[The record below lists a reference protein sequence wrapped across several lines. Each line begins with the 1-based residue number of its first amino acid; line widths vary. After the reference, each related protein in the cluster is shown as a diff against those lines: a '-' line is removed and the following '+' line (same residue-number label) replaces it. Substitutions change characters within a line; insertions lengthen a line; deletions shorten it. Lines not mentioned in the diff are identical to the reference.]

1 MILKKLKR
9 TSFKKTKATMIGNLV
24 DYIVANKDADG
35 NAKLLFGGTRNF
47 FSKTRAGWK
56 AEMVSLAS
64 ESIQS
69 KMPVAHWVMSW
80 QENEQPTREQVSEAV
95 TVFLLRMGLEGHQTI
110 YAMHGNSANLH
121 VHIVVNRT
129 NPETLKVIQP
139 HRGFDI
145 EEAHRIVALLEHRQG
160 WASEANARYTV
171 NDQGEIVRQRRQD
184 VAVPREKA
192 QAFESATGEKSAQR
206 IAQERGHE
214 VIKKAVSWRELHES
228 LAAVGLRFEKKGSGA
243 VVFVG
248 DIAVKASSIDR
259 AFGLTRLEKRLG
271 AFEPGNY
278 TPEMKAPEPEPVS
291 EVALAGWREY
301 QRQEKQ
307 RREEREA
314 IAEQQAESARLLKH
328 EQREERRGVL
338 AELARH
344 GLSMLNI
351 ARHFLKIQQRE
362 AKRRLR
368 EDNPAP
374 SKPLPRFSTWLKQKA
389 PHAAALW
396 KYRRRIPAGMN
407 LRSRPVFA
415 PVGKLSEPYA
425 AYREQIMRQTPDPM
439 DESRRDGMIALWM
452 RATGYTQ
459 EETAKALGYEGHA
472 LRNEKR
478 DWKDYAHRV
487 LRYAFGV
494 AGDIDIASARP
505 TQKELV
511 EFAEKAEE
519 LEAVK
524 RKTQIGQQQPT
535 FKMR

>member
-9 TSFKKTKATMIGNLV
+9 TSFVKPKAVMISNLL
-24 DYIVANKDADG
+24 DYILTGRDEDG
-35 NAKLLFGGTRNF
+35 ERKRVYAFGVNF
-47 FSKTRAGWK
+47 LSKTTAGWK
-56 AEMVSLAS
+56 AEMISLAS
-64 ESIQS
+64 ESVQS

-80 QENEQPTREQVSEAV
+80 QENEQPTQKQVIEA
-95 TVFLLRMGLEGHQTI
+95 TNIFLQRMGLEGHQTVI
-110 YAMHGNSANLH
+110 SLHGNTANLH
-121 VHIVVNRT
+121 LHIAVNRT

-145 EEAHRIVALLEHRQG
+145 EEAHRIVALLEHKQG
-160 WASEANARYTV
+160 WASETNARYMV
-171 NDQGEIVRQRRQD
+171 NDQGEIVRRRRQE
-184 VAVPREKA
+184 VVSPKEKA

-206 IAQERGHE
+206 IAQERGHAI
-214 VIKKAVSWRELHES
+214 IKKAASWRELQEK
-228 LAAVGLRFEKKGSGA
+228 LAAVGLRLEKKGSGA

-248 DIAVKASSIDR
+248 EIAVKASSIDR
-259 AFGLTRLEKRLG
+259 SFGLTKLEKRLG
-271 AFEPGNY
+271 TFEPSDY
-278 TPEMKAPEPEPVS
+278 EPEMKTPEPEPVS
-291 EVALAGWREY
+291 DVALAGWKEY
-301 QRQEKQ
+301 QRQKKQ

-314 IAEQQAESARLLKH
+314 IAEQQAESVRLLEH
-328 EQREERRGVL
+328 EQREHRRSVL

-351 ARHFLKIQQRE
+351 ARHFLKMQQRE

-368 EDNPAP
+368 EESPKP
-374 SKPLPRFSTWLKQKA
+374 PKPLPRFSTWLKQNA

-396 KYRRRIPAGMN
+396 KYRRRISAGMN

-425 AYREQIMRQTPDPM
+425 AYREQIMRQTPAPM

-459 EETAKALGYEGHA
+459 EEIANAMGSDDHP
-472 LRNEKR
+472 LRSEKR

-494 AGDIDIASARP
+494 AGDIDILAARP
-505 TQKELV
+505 TNKELA
-511 EFAEKAEE
+511 EFAEKAET
-519 LEAVK
+519 LEAGLEK
-524 RKTQIGQQQPT
+524 QDERERPI

>member
-1 MILKKLKR
+1 
-9 TSFKKTKATMIGNLV
+9 
-24 DYIVANKDADG
+24 
-35 NAKLLFGGTRNF
+35 
-47 FSKTRAGWK
+47 
-56 AEMVSLAS
+56 
-64 ESIQS
+64 
-69 KMPVAHWVMSW
+69 
-80 QENEQPTREQVSEAV
+80 
-95 TVFLLRMGLEGHQTI
+95 MGLEGHQAVI
-110 YAMHGNSANLH
+110 SMHVNTANLH
-121 VHIVVNRT
+121 LHIVVNRT
-129 NPETLKVIQP
+129 NPVTMKVVQP

-145 EEAHRIVALLEHRQG
+145 EEAHRIVAFLEHKQG
-160 WASEANARYTV
+160 WGSEANARYTV
-171 NDQGEIVRQRRQD
+171 NDQGEIVRRRRQE
-184 VAVPREKA
+184 VAAPKEKA

-206 IAQERGHE
+206 IAQERGHAI
-214 VIKKAVSWRELHES
+214 IKKAASWRELHEK
-228 LAAVGLRFEKKGSGA
+228 LATAGLRLEKKGSGA

-259 AFGLTRLEKRLG
+259 AFGLTKLEKRLG

-278 TPEMKAPEPEPVS
+278 AQEMKAPEPEPVS
-291 EVALAGWREY
+291 DVALAGWKEY
-301 QRQEKQ
+301 QRQKKQ

-351 ARHFLKIQQRE
+351 ARHFLKIQQHE

-368 EDNPAP
+368 EESLTPP
-374 SKPLPRFSTWLKQKA
+374 KPLPRFSTWLKQKA
-389 PHAAALW
+389 PHTAALW

-425 AYREQIMRQTPDPM
+425 AYREQIMQQTPAPM

-459 EETAKALGYEGHA
+459 NETAKAMGYDGHA

-494 AGDIDIASARP
+494 AGDIDITAARP
-505 TQKELV
+505 TQKELA
-511 EFAEKAEE
+511 EFAEKAEK
-519 LEAVK
+519 LEAA
-524 RKTQIGQQQPT
+524 RMATQREKEAERERPT
-535 FKMR
+535 FRMR